1 MVWLGASM
9 VKHRKLGHGIV
20 ARFSEPDRF
29 EGGTIAANLPLPL
42 LMIGADGKVLYA
54 NQAAEQFFAMGLG
67 FLLRQ
72 KLADLLPFGSPL
84 LQLVQ
89 QTRERG
95 ASIAERN
102 VDLSTPRSGERL
114 ADVTLTIAPEPD
126 GAVILLL
133 QERGLAQ
140 RIDRQL
146 LYRGAAR
153 SMSGMAAVLAH
164 EIKNPLAGIRGAAQ
178 LLEES
183 VSAQD
188 RSLAHLICD
197 ESDRI
202 SALID
207 RMEAF
212 GDPMALT
219 RSAVNIHEV
228 LDRVKQV
235 AETSFGR
242 RLRIIEN
249 FDPSLPPV
257 SGDRDSLI
265 QAFMNIVRNAADAA
279 PADGGEIVLSTG
291 YRPGVRI
298 AMGGQ
303 GKAQRV
309 SLPLEVT
316 VRDNGSGIP
325 SELLPHIFDPFVTT
339 KTKGAGLGLALVA
352 KVVADHGGVIECESQ
367 PRRTLFRVLLP
378 VAANPEQRAQINEV
392 VHA

>member
-1 MVWLGASM
+1 M
-9 VKHRKLGHGIV
+9 VKRKLATETV

-29 EGGTIAANLPLPL
+29 VGGAIASSLPLPL
-42 LMIGADGKVLYA
+42 IMVGLDGRVLYA

-72 KLADLLPFGSPL
+72 KLADLVPFGSPL

-89 QTRERG
+89 QTRDRG

-102 VDLSTPRSGERL
+102 VDLSTPRFGERL
-114 ADVTLTIAPEPD
+114 ADVTLTTAPEPE
-126 GAVILLL
+126 GAVIVLL

-178 LLEES
+178 LLEET
-183 VSAQD
+183 VPMTD
-188 RSLAHLICD
+188 RPLVQLICD
-197 ESDRI
+197 ETDRVRV
-202 SALID
+202 LID

-219 RSAVNIHEV
+219 RTAVNIHEV

-265 QAFMNIVRNAADAA
+265 QAFMNIVRSNPNVRGVLWGHVHQSLDSFVHGVRFMAT
-279 PADGGEIVLSTG
+279 PATCAQFLPGSVDFAIDNRPPG
-291 YRPGVRI
+291 YRMLELMPDGAIQTEVCWLESY
-298 AMGGQ
+298 
-303 GKAQRV
+303 AQ
-309 SLPLEVT
+309 S
-316 VRDNGSGIP
+316 
-325 SELLPHIFDPFVTT
+325 
-339 KTKGAGLGLALVA
+339 
-352 KVVADHGGVIECESQ
+352 VVA
-367 PRRTLFRVLLP
+367 
-378 VAANPEQRAQINEV
+378 
-392 VHA
+392 

>member
-1 MVWLGASM
+1 MIAS
-9 VKHRKLGHGIV
+9 
-20 ARFSEPDRF
+20 S
-29 EGGTIAANLPLPL
+29 LPLPL
-42 LMIGADGKVLYA
+42 IMVGADGGVLYA

-72 KLADLLPFGSPL
+72 KLADLVPFGSPL

-102 VDLSTPRSGERL
+102 VDLSTPRFGERL
-114 ADVTLTIAPEPD
+114 ADVTLTIASEHD
-126 GAVILLL
+126 GAVIVLL

-183 VSAQD
+183 VAAPD
-188 RSLAHLICD
+188 RSLAQLICD

-219 RSAVNIHEV
+219 RTAVNIHEV

-242 RLRIIEN
+242 GLRIIEN

-257 SGDRDSLI
+257 SGDRDTLI

-279 PADGGEIVLSTG
+279 PAANGEIVLSTG

-303 GKAQRV
+303 GKAQRL

-325 SELLPHIFDPFVTT
+325 PDLLPHIFDPFITT

-352 KVVADHGGVIECESQ
+352 KVIADHGGVVECESQ
-367 PRRTLFRVLLP
+367 PRRTMFRVLLP
-378 VAANPEQRAQINEV
+378 VAANVDQRAESSEV